1 MSQVM
6 IQESNAYINMPD
18 NALTNYFRNAG
29 DMLAEESLLLG
40 SVVNSIIVSQELLT
54 NKAIILRLMAMLKTT
69 EDAVKCDIIR
79 KTLEI
84 VVNHTIDDI

>member
-18 NALTNYFRNAG
+18 NALTSYFRNAG
-29 DMLAEESLLLG
+29 DMLAEESMLLG

-54 NKAIILRLMAMLKTT
+54 NKAIILRLMAALKTT
-69 EDAVKCDIIR
+69 EDAVKGDIIR